1 MPSSVANRRAL
12 KLPQNV
18 SESVKRRNPELYG
31 GLGAMVP
38 VEREQGAPD
47 ALVQSPRP
55 QRQRKSRLEIIVTI
69 IVCRR
74 RLMDDDNSQAGGV
87 KALRDAIAAS
97 LGIDDGDKRI
107 RFQYAQAQTVGE
119 QGCIVKIERP

>member
-1 MPSSVANRRAL
+1 M
-12 KLPQNV
+12 
-18 SESVKRRNPELYG
+18 YG
-31 GLGAMVP
+31 GLGAVGAVVGEP
-38 VEREQGAPD
+38 RAPD
-47 ALVQSPRP
+47 ALEQSPRP
-55 QRQRKSRLEIIVTI
+55 QRQRKSRLAIIVTI

-119 QGCIVKIERP
+119 QGCIAKIECV

>member
-1 MPSSVANRRAL
+1 M
-12 KLPQNV
+12 
-18 SESVKRRNPELYG
+18 YG
-31 GLGAMVP
+31 GLGAVGP
-38 VEREQGAPD
+38 TVREPSAPN
-47 ALVQSPRP
+47 ALVQGSRP
-55 QRQRKSRLEIIVTI
+55 QRSRESRLEIIVTI

-74 RLMDDDNSQAGGV
+74 RLMDDDNSQSGGV